1 MLYIFI
7 YKPKKKEIQEVL
19 TYTQSLTKIKKI
31 NKNNTAPSIKNPYT
45 TNTYPTYYKNIKST

>member
-7 YKPKKKEIQEVL
+7 YKPKKKEIKEVL
-19 TYTQSLTKIKKI
+19 TYTQSLTKNKKT
-31 NKNNTAPSIKNPYT
+31 NTAPSKKNPYT